1 MQVGLANA
9 SETNARPEIVE
20 LIIGE
25 KNIDVVVDLHQAF
38 RWEHTRYESLD
49 TFPQPWPGSPA
60 MPYQIWFKEKGI
72 LEWLQTD
79 MVFLGNYTTLKT
91 HEMEASIFGYLLPI
105 TGIFNPETHRLKFDN
120 LDYRPRFKVPDLL
133 MEESSD
139 LKHWSEAILSTPQP
153 VEYEW
158 PQRLSLKIQKK
169 DGNRFYRVTLRTQQ
183 IENKLKHLQCMD
195 SAVSE
200 ISCIYIFLT
209 RSENSSQVHQASP

>member
-1 MQVGLANA
+1 MQPERAPSHLKTTQLFLTWLFSALVMQVGFANE
-9 SETNARPEIVE
+9 SETNARPEIVD
-20 LIIGE
+20 LIIAE
-25 KNIDVVVDLHQAF
+25 KTIDVVVDLHQAF

-49 TFPQPWPGSPA
+49 TFPQLWPGSPA

-133 MEESSD
+133 IEESSD

-169 DGNRFYRVTLRTQQ
+169 DGNRFYRVTLRTQ
-183 IENKLKHLQCMD
+183 
-195 SAVSE
+195 
-200 ISCIYIFLT
+200 
-209 RSENSSQVHQASP
+209 

>member
-1 MQVGLANA
+1 MQPEKAPSYLKTTQLFLTWLFSALVMQVGFANE
-9 SETNARPEIVE
+9 SETNARPEIVD
-20 LIIGE
+20 LIIAE
-25 KNIDVVVDLHQAF
+25 KTIDVVVDLHQAF

-49 TFPQPWPGSPA
+49 TFPQLWPGSPA

-139 LKHWSEAILSTPQP
+139 LNHWSEAILSTPQH

-169 DGNRFYRVTLRTQQ
+169 DGNRFYRVTLRTQ
-183 IENKLKHLQCMD
+183 
-195 SAVSE
+195 
-200 ISCIYIFLT
+200 
-209 RSENSSQVHQASP
+209 

>member
-1 MQVGLANA
+1 MQPEKAPSHLKTTQLFLTWLFSALVMQVGFANE
-9 SETNARPEIVE
+9 SETNARPEIVD
-20 LIIGE
+20 LIIAE
-25 KNIDVVVDLHQAF
+25 KTIDVVVDLHQAF

-49 TFPQPWPGSPA
+49 TFPQLWPGSPA

-79 MVFLGNYTTLKT
+79 MVFSGNYTTLKT

-169 DGNRFYRVTLRTQQ
+169 DGNRFYRVTLRTQ
-183 IENKLKHLQCMD
+183 
-195 SAVSE
+195 
-200 ISCIYIFLT
+200 
-209 RSENSSQVHQASP
+209 

>member
-1 MQVGLANA
+1 
-9 SETNARPEIVE
+9 
-20 LIIGE
+20 
-25 KNIDVVVDLHQAF
+25 
-38 RWEHTRYESLD
+38 
-49 TFPQPWPGSPA
+49 

-139 LKHWSEAILSTPQP
+139 LKHWSEAILST
-153 VEYEW
+153 VRNLW
-158 PQRLSLKIQKK
+158 SMNGLKGCPLKSKK
-169 DGNRFYRVTLRTQQ
+169 KMGIVF
-183 IENKLKHLQCMD
+183 IE
-195 SAVSE
+195 
-200 ISCIYIFLT
+200 
-209 RSENSSQVHQASP
+209 

>member
-1 MQVGLANA
+1 MPPEKAPSHLKTTQLFLTWLFSALVMQVAFANE
-9 SETNARPEIVE
+9 SETNARPEIVD
-20 LIIGE
+20 LIIAE
-25 KNIDVVVDLHQAF
+25 KTIDVVVDLHQAF

-169 DGNRFYRVTLRTQQ
+169 DGNRFYRVTLRTQ
-183 IENKLKHLQCMD
+183 
-195 SAVSE
+195 
-200 ISCIYIFLT
+200 
-209 RSENSSQVHQASP
+209 

>member
-1 MQVGLANA
+1 MQVAFANE
-9 SETNARPEIVE
+9 SETNARPEIVD
-20 LIIGE
+20 LIIAE
-25 KNIDVVVDLHQAF
+25 KTIDVVVDLHQAF

-169 DGNRFYRVTLRTQQ
+169 DGNRFYRVTLRTQ
-183 IENKLKHLQCMD
+183 
-195 SAVSE
+195 
-200 ISCIYIFLT
+200 
-209 RSENSSQVHQASP
+209 

>member
-1 MQVGLANA
+1 MQPEKAPSYLKTTQLFLTWLFSALVMQVGFANE
-9 SETNARPEIVE
+9 SETNARPEIVD
-20 LIIGE
+20 LIIAE
-25 KNIDVVVDLHQAF
+25 KTIDVVVDLHQAF

-49 TFPQPWPGSPA
+49 TFPQLWPGSPA

-139 LKHWSEAILSTPQP
+139 LKHWSEAILSTPQH

-169 DGNRFYRVTLRTQQ
+169 DGNRFYRVTLRTQ
-183 IENKLKHLQCMD
+183 
-195 SAVSE
+195 
-200 ISCIYIFLT
+200 
-209 RSENSSQVHQASP
+209 